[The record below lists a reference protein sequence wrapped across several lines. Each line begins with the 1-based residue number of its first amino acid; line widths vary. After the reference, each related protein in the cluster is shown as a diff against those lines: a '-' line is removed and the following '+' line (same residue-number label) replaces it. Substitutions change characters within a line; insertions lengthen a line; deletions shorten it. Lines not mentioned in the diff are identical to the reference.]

1 MICSFML
8 LRAEIGPLYLE
19 KLIGVSLVVSDTT
32 YGALVSNYP
41 NCNDFLSL
49 DSAAR
54 SWPSCSVGSPSRLE
68 IWLLL
73 LFEYL
78 FALTMS

>member
-8 LRAEIGPLYLE
+8 FRAELGPLYLE
-19 KLIGVSLVVSDTT
+19 KFIGVAFVVSETF
-32 YGALVSNYP
+32 YGALVS

-54 SWPSCSVGSPSRLE
+54 SWPSCSAGSSSRLE
-68 IWLLL
+68 I
-73 LFEYL
+73 
-78 FALTMS
+78 